1 MTVSKRRTFRNLMLA
16 TTLLA
21 SPMMLASPIP
31 ASAQA
36 EIGISVQIAPPILPY
51 YAQPPLPE
59 LGYIWTPGYWQWAQQ
74 GGYYW
79 VPGTWILPPS
89 VGMLWTPPYWAW
101 ANGGYLFHAG
111 YWGPHVGY
119 YGGINYGY
127 GYGGT
132 GYDGGRWD
140 GSNFLYNRTANNFG
154 KVKVANAYAQPVAVV
169 NRTKVSYAGGAHG
182 LKTQPVAAEGVAE
195 HEQHAPATAEQ
206 TKHVAAAVATPALA
220 VSHNKGRPPI
230 AATSHAAQFKGPGV
244 VSAAQPAKA
253 RAASVAPRPAAI
265 QPAHATAPPPAARTE
280 AAPHP
285 APAARTAAAPHPAP
299 AARTEAAPPPAARSE
314 AAPPA
319 PAREQ
324 AAETGKDDKA
334 VR

>member
-1 MTVSKRRTFRNLMLA
+1 MTVSKLRTFRNLMLA

-101 ANGGYLFHAG
+101 ANGGYFFHAG

-140 GSNFLYNRTANNFG
+140 SRRLSSTTAPPTISARSKSPTPTRSPWRSRTT
-154 KVKVANAYAQPVAVV
+154 
-169 NRTKVSYAGGAHG
+169 RRS
-182 LKTQPVAAEGVAE
+182 
-195 HEQHAPATAEQ
+195 
-206 TKHVAAAVATPALA
+206 ATPA
-220 VSHNKGRPPI
+220 
-230 AATSHAAQFKGPGV
+230 
-244 VSAAQPAKA
+244 A
-253 RAASVAPRPAAI
+253 RMA
-265 QPAHATAPPPAARTE
+265 
-280 AAPHP
+280 
-285 APAARTAAAPHPAP
+285 
-299 AARTEAAPPPAARSE
+299 
-314 AAPPA
+314 
-319 PAREQ
+319 
-324 AAETGKDDKA
+324 
-334 VR
+334 